1 MWLEY
6 KVLSKLVDKPFV
18 VNKGD
23 LQKVQIRFRNPILS
37 SFPVLQVS
45 SVLSSTLLAR
55 EKFVF
60 YPSGLLEMPECCFQN
75 SLF

>member
-1 MWLEY
+1 MWRDY
-6 KVLSKLVDKPFV
+6 KVFSKLVDKPFV

-23 LQKVQIRFRNPILS
+23 LQKVQILFRNPILS

-45 SVLSSTLLAR
+45 SVLSSILLAR
-55 EKFVF
+55 EKF
-60 YPSGLLEMPECCFQN
+60 YPSGLLEMPECCLQN